1 MAFIKNGY
9 RYHTKYDDFWN
20 IPLGSFQHVG
30 DNALSLVQNLANAPE
45 LDKPNEQPFGKI
57 TFFDFFGWFMV
68 SYNDTLAI
76 ILNLL
81 GIIVSL
87 VAFVQCFHGF
97 ELSKWFINA
106 FVFYANFTEKKW
118 SKYQI

>member
-9 RYHTKYDDFWN
+9 RYHTKYDEFWN

-30 DNALSLVQNLANAPE
+30 DNALSLVKNLANAPE
-45 LDKPNEQPFGKI
+45 LDKLDEQPFGKV
-57 TFFDFFGWFMV
+57 TFFDCFGWFMI

-81 GIIVSL
+81 GVLISL
-87 VAFVQCFHGF
+87 VVFFQCLHRF
-97 ELSKWFINA
+97 ELSK
-106 FVFYANFTEKKW
+106 
-118 SKYQI
+118 